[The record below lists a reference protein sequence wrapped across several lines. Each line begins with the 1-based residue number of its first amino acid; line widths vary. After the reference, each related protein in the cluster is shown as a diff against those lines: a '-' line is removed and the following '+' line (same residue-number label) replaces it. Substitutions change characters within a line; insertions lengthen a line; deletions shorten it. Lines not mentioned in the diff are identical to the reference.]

1 MLHDDSKR
9 YPRGAVR
16 ALLATDRVTA
26 ATREALQMKLAPAEA
41 EPAFFGPEAFA
52 ILRAVC
58 ARLVPQTGPDRV
70 DIAAR
75 LDGRLARG
83 ERNGWRY
90 ALLPH
95 DAVAIP
101 AGLNGLDETAAALFD
116 RPFVTLGEAQQDRV
130 LRAVERGDP
139 PGATWAELPAFYW
152 FEELL
157 VEVVEIFY
165 AHPFGQE
172 EIGYVGMADAHGWSR
187 LGLNEL
193 EDHEPRPLPVAEALH
208 AAS

>member
-1 MLHDDSKR
+1 MR
-9 YPRGAVR
+9 APPAYPRGSVR
-16 ALLATDRVTA
+16 ALLATDRVTQP
-26 ATREALQMKLAPAEA
+26 TREALESKLRPPRPEPMAFDAET
-41 EPAFFGPEAFA
+41 FA
-52 ILRAVC
+52 TLRAVC
-58 ARLVPQTGPDRV
+58 ARLVPQSGPDQL

-90 ALLPH
+90 AALPH
-95 DAVAIP
+95 DRVAIP
-101 AGLNGLDETAAALFD
+101 LGLRGLDETAAILFA
-116 RPFVTLGEAQQDRV
+116 RPFAALPGEQQDAV
-130 LRAVERGDP
+130 LKAVERGDP

-165 AHPFGQE
+165 AHPFAQE
-172 EIGYVGMADAHGWSR
+172 EIGYVGMADAQGWTR
-187 LGLNEL
+187 IGLNEL
-193 EDHEPRPLPVAEALH
+193 EDHEPRPLLPAEALH